1 MRAESLDIHTARSAT
16 NQRTYQNPEAQ
27 YRATFSQPQLLVR
40 RQRAVLLR
48 AMIMALSLLIAVLA
62 TVDATIL
69 TLLRHSQ
76 VCFSHSLSIRA
87 RRVAVQESM
96 GSSGGQSCLRH
107 GAVAIL
113 DTVRALGLGRLG

>member
-27 YRATFSQPQLLVR
+27 YRATFSQAQLLVR
-40 RQRAVLLR
+40 RQRAVLVG

-69 TLLRHSQ
+69 TLLRHLKSVFHIQ
-76 VCFSHSLSIRA
+76 SEHGGWLFKNQWVLRMDTPLSNTL
-87 RRVAVQESM
+87 QL
-96 GSSGGQSCLRH
+96 QL
-107 GAVAIL
+107 
-113 DTVRALGLGRLG
+113 